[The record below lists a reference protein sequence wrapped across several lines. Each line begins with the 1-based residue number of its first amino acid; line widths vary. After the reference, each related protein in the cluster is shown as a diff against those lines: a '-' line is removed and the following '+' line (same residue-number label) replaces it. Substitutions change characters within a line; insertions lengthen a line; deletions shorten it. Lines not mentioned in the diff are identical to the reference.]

1 MRLEII
7 LDSSEFRYNIIR
19 RMIKRYE
26 DERYMSLALREAEQ
40 AFREDEVPV
49 GAVVVIDG
57 NVVAAE
63 HNRREQTQDPTA
75 HAEVLA
81 IRRASEKTGGWRLTD
96 ATVYVTK
103 EPCPMC
109 AGAILNARV
118 KRLVFGCKDPK
129 GGAVESLY
137 RITTDERLSHR
148 VEVKGGVLAEECSK
162 LLRRFFRQRR
172 ENKDLT

>member
-1 MRLEII
+1 
-7 LDSSEFRYNIIR
+7 
-19 RMIKRYE
+19 MIKRQE
-26 DERYMSLALREAEQ
+26 DEKYMSLALQEAEQ
-40 AFREDEVPV
+40 AFREEEVPV
-49 GAVVVIDG
+49 GAIVVIDG
-57 NVVAAE
+57 EVVAAE

-81 IRRASEKTGGWRLTD
+81 IRGAAKKRGSWRLTD

-109 AGAILNARV
+109 AGTILNARV
-118 KRLVFGCKDPK
+118 KRLVFGCRDPK

-137 RITTDERLSHR
+137 RIPTDERLNHK
-148 VEVKGGVLAEECSK
+148 VEVRGGVLEEECSE

-172 ENKDLT
+172 EDKDLT

>member
-1 MRLEII
+1 
-7 LDSSEFRYNIIR
+7 
-19 RMIKRYE
+19 MIKRQE
-26 DERYMSLALREAEQ
+26 DEKYMSLALQEAEQ
-40 AFREDEVPV
+40 AFREEEVPV

-57 NVVAAE
+57 KVVAAE

-81 IRRASEKTGGWRLTD
+81 IREAAKKRGSWRLTD

-109 AGAILNARV
+109 AGAVLNARV
-118 KRLVFGCKDPK
+118 KRLVFGCRDPK

-137 RITTDERLSHR
+137 RIPTDERLNHK
-148 VEVKGGVLAEECSK
+148 VEVTGGVLKEECSE

-172 ENKDLT
+172 EHKDLT